1 MGGITSGRD
10 VLDYILVG
18 AAAVQIGTVN
28 FSEPAAA
35 VRIVGEIE
43 AEMDRLAHRGPFR
56 DPGQAAGLSSVFS
69 SACPSG

>member
-10 VLDYILVG
+10 VLEYILVG

-35 VRIVGEIE
+35 VRIL
-43 AEMDRLAHRGPFR
+43 AELESEMARLGLERLADLRGR
-56 DPGQAAGLSSVFS
+56 LAV
-69 SACPSG
+69 